1 MHIKRNTKQY
11 SDYQFRYRGANQK
24 TRDIYFQKRSKE
36 REKEILELERDVDY
50 LIGELQRLQRRTKT
64 INLISTQLEYMSI
77 RLSYLLLR
85 KHYNSD
91 AAIIRYLS
99 ERYHMSPSGIIVRV
113 FRDDI
118 ANCYYLTETEAGKE
132 VDAYIPFELAASPI
146 TEPLIDNKLMQKKT
160 KAELI
165 EFIVNLSKQT
175 NHQEREVQRIKF
187 KRLKKE

>member
-1 MHIKRNTKQY
+1 MSIERNTKDY
-11 SDYQFRYRGANQK
+11 SDYQFKHRGANQ
-24 TRDIYFQKRSKE
+24 RIRNIYFQKRSKE
-36 REKEILELERDVDY
+36 REKEILELDRDVDF

-64 INLISTQLEYMSI
+64 VNLISTQLEYLSI

-99 ERYHMSPSGIIVRV
+99 ERYHMCSSGIVLRV

-118 ANCYYLTETEAGKE
+118 ENCYYLTETEAGKE

-146 TEPLIDNKLMQKKT
+146 TEPLIDNKLMKKKT

-165 EFIVNLSKQT
+165 EFIVNLSKQME
-175 NHQEREVQRIKF
+175 HLEREVQRIRF
-187 KRLKKE
+187 RKKEV